1 MLVRSV
7 YAKKL
12 KNSRGEET
20 IEVIVKTEKG
30 VVNASAPFGKSRGI
44 HEANAFVENVEHDVR
59 IINALDV
66 RVLDIK
72 HRLDIIYVEK
82 KLRGKI
88 GANSMLA
95 LQLALLKALAK
106 KQGCELWQLF
116 TRRFKPVRMLGNV
129 IGGGMHSSAR
139 KPEFQEFLFS
149 PRTRH
154 MGKAVLINKKVY
166 SIARSLLKKYDP
178 RFKGKK
184 NDENA
189 WETTLNNE
197 QVLEIANLVRE
208 KVKERYGENV
218 DIGIDIAA
226 STFYDK
232 RSKKYV
238 YENVKLRKQEQINFV
253 ARLAKKFSLLYLEDP
268 LHEEDFDGFAI
279 LRKKL
284 KKILVVGDDLTVTN
298 TERLKKAIKKKAISG
313 IIVKPNQIGSL
324 IASEEV
330 VELAKRHGIAVIVS
344 HRSGETLETGI
355 ADLAIGWHAD
365 FVKFG
370 VAGKER
376 EVKLK
381 RLIEIEKKAG
391 V

>member
-1 MLVRSV
+1 MLVKSV
-7 YAKKL
+7 HARKL
-12 KNSRGEET
+12 QNSRGEET
-20 IEVIVKTEKG
+20 IEVVIKTKKGFVK
-30 VVNASAPFGKSRGI
+30 ASAPFGKSRWI
-44 HEANAFVENVEHDVR
+44 HEANAFVENVEHDIR

-116 TRRFKPVRMLGNV
+116 TKRFKPVRLLGNA

-149 PRTRH
+149 PRTQNI
-154 MGKAVLINKKVY
+154 GKAVSINKKIY

-178 RFKGKK
+178 GFKGKK

-189 WETTLNNE
+189 WETTLSNE
-197 QVLEIANLVRE
+197 QVLEIASTIRE
-208 KVKERYGENV
+208 KVKERYSENV

-226 STFYDK
+226 SSFYNK
-232 RSKKYV
+232 RSRRYV
-238 YENVKLRKQEQINFV
+238 YENAKLRKQEQIALI
-253 ARLAKKFSLLYLEDP
+253 ARLAKNFSLLYIEDP
-268 LHEEDFDGFAI
+268 LHEEDFDGFAV
-279 LRKKL
+279 LRNKL
-284 KKILVVGDDLTVTN
+284 KKTLVVGDDLTVTN
-298 TERLKKAIKKKAISG
+298 TERLKKAIKKKAIDG

-330 VELAKRHGIAVIVS
+330 IRLAKKHGIAVVVS

-370 VAGKER
+370 IAGKER
-376 EVKLK
+376 EVKLR
-381 RLIEIEKKAG
+381 RLIEIEKK